1 MIEETYSILLKIGTK
16 NLIMKQI
23 RIITYVKN
31 RQCNS
36 VYSTITSVN
45 LIQQLTLATKFIE

>member
-36 VYSTITSVN
+36 VYLTITSVN